1 LSAPKVVVV
10 GGGVIG
16 TACAYY
22 LAKGGASVV
31 LLERERLGAGASE
44 GNAGC
49 ISPGHPPLNRPGRVA
64 KALRQMLDPTSPL
77 YVRPGWNPGLW
88 RWLAGFARYCTDA
101 HVETAMRVMA
111 PLGKRSMVL
120 FDELIR
126 EEKLEC
132 EYRADGYYE
141 ISSSEAGLEE
151 ARHDAGLLA
160 RHGYTPE
167 IVDADELRRREP
179 AVGPRALGGVRYP
192 EGATL
197 DPGLFLERLAGA
209 ARRLGVEVREGT
221 EVRSVTVRSGRAT
234 GVRLARGG
242 EEGCDAVVLATG
254 PYSLQV
260 ARKVGV
266 RLPVQ
271 PGKGYHRDIG
281 IGPNGAPPLRIASVL
296 TESSVF
302 CTPLYGFVRFAG
314 TMEFSGI
321 NRVMRPERLRQ
332 LTRSAREIFPSLGS
346 ARASSEWCG
355 LRPMSVD
362 GMPIIGPLGDVE
374 GLSVATGH
382 GMLGLTLSPVTA
394 EIIARHVLH
403 GGDPRTAD
411 LSPQRFR

>member
-141 ISSSEAGLEE
+141 ISSSEAGL
-151 ARHDAGLLA
+151 
-160 RHGYTPE
+160 
-167 IVDADELRRREP
+167 
-179 AVGPRALGGVRYP
+179 
-192 EGATL
+192 
-197 DPGLFLERLAGA
+197 
-209 ARRLGVEVREGT
+209 
-221 EVRSVTVRSGRAT
+221 
-234 GVRLARGG
+234 
-242 EEGCDAVVLATG
+242 
-254 PYSLQV
+254 
-260 ARKVGV
+260 
-266 RLPVQ
+266 
-271 PGKGYHRDIG
+271 
-281 IGPNGAPPLRIASVL
+281 
-296 TESSVF
+296 
-302 CTPLYGFVRFAG
+302 
-314 TMEFSGI
+314 
-321 NRVMRPERLRQ
+321 
-332 LTRSAREIFPSLGS
+332 
-346 ARASSEWCG
+346 
-355 LRPMSVD
+355 
-362 GMPIIGPLGDVE
+362 
-374 GLSVATGH
+374 
-382 GMLGLTLSPVTA
+382 
-394 EIIARHVLH
+394 
-403 GGDPRTAD
+403 
-411 LSPQRFR
+411 